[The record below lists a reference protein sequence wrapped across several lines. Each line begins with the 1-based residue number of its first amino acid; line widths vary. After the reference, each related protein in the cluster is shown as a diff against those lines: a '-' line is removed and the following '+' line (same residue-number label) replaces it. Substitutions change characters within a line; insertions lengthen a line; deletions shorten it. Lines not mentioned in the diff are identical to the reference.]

1 MAHAAVRAGGVARVP
16 APGRPPVAGIPV
28 AGIPVAGIPVA
39 GTPGGRPVPDAAG
52 DTPGRIRR
60 RWLGLRTTPGRLRM
74 LLAGLVL
81 LCLAWGALAAVTA
94 ARYSAAAT
102 SVVSTRE
109 PLSLGA
115 QRIYARLSDANDAAA
130 TAFLTGGTEPA
141 ATRQRY
147 LDDIAAAGH
156 GIEDATA
163 QGGAASGGAA
173 AADLAVL
180 AQDLPRYAGEVE
192 TARADNR
199 LGLPLGAAYLR
210 EASGLMRGTLLP
222 RAQGLYAAE
231 NKALSG
237 ASAAA
242 TGLPL
247 ICVTAGAALVAG
259 FLLYRSARWLGRRT
273 NRRLN
278 AGLVAAALA
287 GVISLAWLAVAY
299 TGARGDVLQ
308 ARSGGLATVQAAARV
323 GIAAQEAHAD
333 ESLTL
338 IDNMGDD
345 SYQRDF
351 AVQQQALGPG
361 PGSLLATA
369 RQAAAGTPAAGAVTA
384 AADDARAWFAAHAR
398 LRTQDDAGDHATAVH
413 SALGT
418 GPGDAGASFSRLSA
432 ELDTAVGLGQAVFD
446 RTARSA
452 AAAYSGLVPGLVVV
466 ALFTAAACAWG
477 LAPRLAEYR

>member
-1 MAHAAVRAGGVARVP
+1 MAHAAGPAGGAAAAAP
-16 APGRPPVAGIPV
+16 APGRP
-28 AGIPVAGIPVA
+28 
-39 GTPGGRPVPDAAG
+39 VPDGTAG
-52 DTPGRIRR
+52 PSRDAPGPIRR
-60 RWLGLRTTPGRLRM
+60 RWLDLATTPGRLRL

-81 LCLAWGALAAVTA
+81 LGLAWGALAAFTA
-94 ARYSAAAT
+94 ARYSAAAST
-102 SVVSTRE
+102 VVSTRE
-109 PLSLGA
+109 PLSLDA

-141 ATRQRY
+141 ATRERY
-147 LDDIAAAGH
+147 LADIAAAGS
-156 GIEDATA
+156 GIETATA
-163 QGGAASGGAA
+163 RGGAGSGAA
-173 AADLAVL
+173 GADLAVL

-231 NKALSG
+231 SDALGG

-247 ICVTAGAALVAG
+247 IGATAAAGLVAA
-259 FLLYRSARWLGRRT
+259 FLLFRSARWLRRRT

-278 AGLVAAALA
+278 AGLVAAGLA
-287 GVISLAWLAVAY
+287 GVVSLAWLAVAY
-299 TGARGDVLQ
+299 TGARSDDLH

-345 SYQRDF
+345 NYQQDF
-351 AVQQQALGPG
+351 TAQERVLGPG
-361 PGSLLATA
+361 PGSLLTSAQ
-369 RQAAAGTPAAGAVTA
+369 QAAAGTPAAAAVSA
-384 AADDARAWFAAHAR
+384 AAGDARAWFTEHAR
-398 LRTQDDAGDHATAVH
+398 LRSQDDNGNHAAAVH

-418 GPGDAGASFSRLSA
+418 SPGDAGASFSALSA
-432 ELDTAVGLGQAVFD
+432 ALDTAVDRDQTVFD
-446 RTARSA
+446 AAAQSASA
-452 AAAYSGLVPGLVVV
+452 AYAGLLPGLIVA
-466 ALFTAAACAWG
+466 ALFMAAAVAWG